1 MEKKESKEINI
12 LKSETNKECKKLFI
26 EDKQNIENYFSKT
39 EYDTNLKYTSTDE
52 NKKYIVIEPLELDA
66 NKENNKFLH
75 NINIINKNRFFKNK
89 IDSKIKNISK
99 TEKEYQTY
107 KLNKAIDTINLKLDS
122 SINNKVKRIRI
133 NRNNKNLLN
142 SDNENNSIISNK
154 FNDKNN
160 LSIKKEQNSIDTS
173 FINRKIC
180 IYSNRNRSK
189 LRVSLN
195 NNTDFKKN
203 INLNIYHNI
212 KQNKKSVYSSL
223 KIKSK
228 SITPKI
234 SYFPSSNIYNKSNK
248 SKIKKRYNS
257 VQAVSPKN
265 ESLKVNKKI
274 NKSIIGNNKIIKK
287 SFSFKKNQN
296 QNLNDINNNSFI
308 NNKNKNFLSSKEQI
322 IEEKINDL
330 NIEAIKFREERDKIN
345 KLKIEYEK
353 LQTQLFKDIDVFS
366 KKKEEFEKFRQNEI
380 NNINK
385 ERKNLLIDNKNII
398 NIKNQNKSLEI
409 EIKKNEETISQ
420 LKNQINDLQSIIKSK
435 DNEIK
440 NLQKMINDK
449 NLYKKV
455 TSMNKIKEIKIGNEN
470 NNSFG
475 KINKKNSVKIFNN
488 SEKGDIFNSNTY
500 LAKKFDL
507 LKNNKK
513 NISISNNNSILTQK
527 NSSNFFKNIK
537 KYNKE
542 NNIEDINKTIVNNSN
557 QIDNNSS
564 YNMKIKSDLDY
575 NTKFNHS
582 KIESIKT
589 MKNTYFLNKD
599 FTIKNYQNK
608 IDIYN
613 KNSINPIQNK
623 LKKNL
628 KNSIKIDFINK
639 KINKK
644 DYKANHSYSKANMDP
659 LKKNNNNHYITEE
672 IKNGP
677 NNDNDDNKLNMT
689 NNNYDFVIPEK
700 YIQIEK
706 NTCNKIIKILNI
718 NENNIAIY
726 SNNKKEITYPDGMK
740 QIIYDDNHQIIYYKN
755 GNIKQI
761 FNNGKIVLYDNINKK
776 VETSYENGIK
786 IIKDKNGNIER
797 FLNNNKENINNN
809 TINDSNLNIISNE
822 NENNNEVNK
831 KMGREY
837 IYNKYKTFKKNKS

>member
-1 MEKKESKEINI
+1 
-12 LKSETNKECKKLFI
+12 
-26 EDKQNIENYFSKT
+26 
-39 EYDTNLKYTSTDE
+39 
-52 NKKYIVIEPLELDA
+52 
-66 NKENNKFLH
+66 
-75 NINIINKNRFFKNK
+75 
-89 IDSKIKNISK
+89 
-99 TEKEYQTY
+99 
-107 KLNKAIDTINLKLDS
+107 
-122 SINNKVKRIRI
+122 
-133 NRNNKNLLN
+133 
-142 SDNENNSIISNK
+142 
-154 FNDKNN
+154 
-160 LSIKKEQNSIDTS
+160 
-173 FINRKIC
+173 
-180 IYSNRNRSK
+180 
-189 LRVSLN
+189 
-195 NNTDFKKN
+195 
-203 INLNIYHNI
+203 
-212 KQNKKSVYSSL
+212 
-223 KIKSK
+223 
-228 SITPKI
+228 
-234 SYFPSSNIYNKSNK
+234 
-248 SKIKKRYNS
+248 
-257 VQAVSPKN
+257 
-265 ESLKVNKKI
+265 
-274 NKSIIGNNKIIKK
+274 
-287 SFSFKKNQN
+287 
-296 QNLNDINNNSFI
+296 
-308 NNKNKNFLSSKEQI
+308 
-322 IEEKINDL
+322 
-330 NIEAIKFREERDKIN
+330 
-345 KLKIEYEK
+345 
-353 LQTQLFKDIDVFS
+353 
-366 KKKEEFEKFRQNEI
+366 
-380 NNINK
+380 
-385 ERKNLLIDNKNII
+385 
-398 NIKNQNKSLEI
+398 
-409 EIKKNEETISQ
+409 
-420 LKNQINDLQSIIKSK
+420 
-435 DNEIK
+435 
-440 NLQKMINDK
+440 MINDK